1 MPTVAVMDV
10 ALVAWRTEIGPPD
23 QVVQKGLPH
32 GLGLGMS
39 VRPPGA
45 RVEAA
50 RRDISLEV

>member
-1 MPTVAVMDV
+1 MDV

-39 VRPPGA
+39 VRPPSA